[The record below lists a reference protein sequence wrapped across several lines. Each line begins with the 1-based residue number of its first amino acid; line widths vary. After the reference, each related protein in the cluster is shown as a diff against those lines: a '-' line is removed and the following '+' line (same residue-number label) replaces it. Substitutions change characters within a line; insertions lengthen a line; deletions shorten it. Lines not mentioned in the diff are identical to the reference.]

1 MCMYFYYIKI
11 YFYFLQYNGAKIQL
25 LDLPGII
32 EGAAQGKNE
41 LSIHLLLIP
50 FHLSINL
57 GDIIWWLNKEGFSI
71 ITVEYNIYI
80 K

>member
-41 LSIHLLLIP
+41 LSIHLLLSP
-50 FHLSINL
+50 FIYQYTWVILSN
-57 GDIIWWLNKEGFSI
+57 D
-71 ITVEYNIYI
+71 
-80 K
+80 